1 LTLYIMDNPGSIPI
15 FEKKNV
21 VITGGAGFIG
31 SHLCER
37 LLKEAKVICIDDLS
51 NSSIGNIEHLLQ
63 YPDFEFIKYD
73 VNNPIDLDAFD
84 ELDKFRVKY
93 QGVQEIYHLAC
104 PTSPKNFEQ
113 LKIHSLWANSMA
125 MISTLDLAVKY
136 KAKYVFGS
144 SSVVYGSP
152 TESNTTFSEPEEGIV
167 NHLSPRAC
175 YDEGKRFAETCV
187 ETYRQ
192 VYGIDGKS
200 ARIFTT
206 FGPRMR
212 LRDGLLIPDFIINAL
227 DSRDLTIY
235 GDGLMS
241 QTFVYVSD
249 VVDGLV
255 RLMQSGPDISI
266 VNLGSDHLINVSEV
280 AQKIIQMTQSQSKVV
295 FEKELIFL
303 TKKGIPDLQVAKEKL
318 DWIPLVLLED
328 GLRKTIDYAIA
339 NKSAVTLGDAPGGQG
354 SLS

>member
-1 LTLYIMDNPGSIPI
+1 MNEIPI

-21 VITGGAGFIG
+21 IVTGGAGFIG

-37 LLKEAKVICIDDLS
+37 LLREAKVICIDDLT
-51 NSSIGNIEHLLQ
+51 NSSIHNIEHLLQ

-73 VNNPIDLDAFD
+73 VNNPIDLDSFE
-84 ELDKFRVKY
+84 ELDKFRVKF

-104 PTSPKNFEQ
+104 PTSPKNFER

-136 KAKYVFGS
+136 KAKYVFAS
-144 SSVVYGSP
+144 SSVVYGQPKADNSIFH
-152 TESNTTFSEPEEGIV
+152 EEDEGIV

-192 VYGIDGKS
+192 VYGIDAKI

-206 FGPRMR
+206 YGPRMK

-227 DSRDLTIY
+227 EGKDLVIY
-235 GDGLMS
+235 GDGEMT
-241 QTFVYVSD
+241 QTFSFISD
-249 VVDGLV
+249 IVDGFV
-255 RLMQSGPDISI
+255 RLMRIGPELSI
-266 VNLGSDHLINVSEV
+266 VNLGSDHMVKV
-280 AQKIIQMTQSQSKVV
+280 ADIAQQIITMTQSGSQIV
-295 FEKELIFL
+295 FEDPLVFL
-303 TKKGIPDLQVAKEKL
+303 TKKGIPDLRRAKEKL
-318 DWIPLVLLED
+318 DWIPLIRLED
-328 GLRKTIDYAIA
+328 GLQKTIDYAIA
-339 NKSAVTLGDAPGGQG
+339 NKEAVQMGNQDPY
-354 SLS
+354 